1 MFTRFLPFLLLTLSV
16 AQEDDECGDLCPKN
30 VTIQL
35 SKGYNVITS
44 CYEPVNSK
52 ISVLFPN
59 AEVGDKIYNS
69 NGNSTTFTSFVDVNT
84 DRTTEQWIG
93 SFSDVEF
100 PFAYVKSSESSK
112 NSKFSFYGD
121 DVCSDKF
128 FNETAKGK
136 EITAEGLKFTNYVTI
151 PNPCKNDT
159 SIDELTFSGKELV
172 LVYEDTLVCL
182 FEDYLGSTKAF
193 DPSDDP
199 VLKPN
204 VAISIR
210 GSGTVLFPK
219 SCEIEET
226 GSVPS
231 NRRQMSEVGSG
242 SGTVGS
248 GEEEEEEETL
258 LSSLYPS
265 FMTAYATIQVDC
277 ENVTSGEVRSF
288 IDGELRGE
296 DSASAI
302 NSSSADHDTAHLIH
316 IHGGSSD
323 DDKNV
328 TFSYFVD
335 GEKVI
340 DFSET
345 LEFEDITHVGSLENP
360 FRLVN
365 CPVKEEPSSMLYIL
379 LFVPFL
385 SLILLFFGYQ
395 IFKDIINIRFVWFS
409 ETMSV

>member
-1 MFTRFLPFLLLTLSV
+1 MFKRFLPFLLLTLSL
-16 AQEDDECGDLCPKN
+16 AQEDEECGDLCPQN

-35 SKGYNVITS
+35 KEGFNYITS
-44 CYEPVNSK
+44 CYEPVDSK

-59 AEVGDKIYNS
+59 AEVGDELINKGENR
-69 NGNSTTFTSFVDVNT
+69 STFQRFTDLNT
-84 DRTTEQWIG
+84 DLTTEQWIG
-93 SFSDVEF
+93 SVFDVEF
-100 PFAYVKSSESSK
+100 PFVYISSK
-112 NSKFSFYGD
+112 KSEFSFLGD
-121 DVCSDKF
+121 DVCSEKF
-128 FNETAKGK
+128 FKETPKGK
-136 EITAEGLKFTNYVTI
+136 EITAEGVAYTKFVTI
-151 PNPCKNDT
+151 PNPCKKDT
-159 SIDELTFSGKELV
+159 SIDDLTFSGEELV
-172 LVYEDTLVCL
+172 FVYEDSAVYFSEAL
-182 FEDYLGSTKAF
+182 DGSKLN
-193 DPSDDP
+193 DPKDDP
-199 VLKPN
+199 VLKPD
-204 VAISIR
+204 VAISIL
-210 GSGTVLFPK
+210 GNGTVLFPN
-219 SCEIEET
+219 SCEEEET
-226 GSVPS
+226 VEPGSGPS
-231 NRRQMSEVGSG
+231 NQRQLSEVGSG
-242 SGTVGS
+242 S
-248 GEEEEEEETL
+248 EEEEEAL
-258 LSSLYPS
+258 LSNLYPS
-265 FMTAYATIQVDC
+265 FMTVYATIQVDC

-296 DSASAI
+296 DSASSV

-345 LEFEDITHVGSLENP
+345 IVFEDISHVGSLENP

-365 CPVKEEPSSMLYIL
+365 CPVKEEPPSMLYIL

-395 IFKDIINIRFVWFS
+395 IFKDVINVRFVWPS